1 MRWEQH
7 APHQAGPF
15 ELQAPVRRSH
25 PSSFWIDCSR
35 LEGLSMVTGKVKCL
49 LMNIGFKMKEMMQ
62 KMPFDQNCEGLY
74 FILDR
79 QKRQWYKCC
88 RQFTPVFK
96 CIEVQPTAWYS
107 QRSEFGVSMPFDHE
121 DVQMCFREKQSPDQN
136 CPLPDRG
143 GAGQRCQ
150 LAGSA
155 QAEGQV
161 VYARQD
167 QGLFGRNA
175 HAGRSGHPLGHA
187 RAFADS
193 PKCAWALCA
202 KRSDLQAPKVHSL
215 WIGES
220 FPDWL
225 PHCVASYIRTGH
237 VINWWIYPEERERDF
252 ELLQCNE
259 VGQRLLASP
268 LLRLRDANELL
279 PLELAR
285 KMFFYGVGP
294 ERKWQG
300 WAPFSEPW
308 NNIITEDSIIS

>member
-1 MRWEQH
+1 MRRA
-7 APHQAGPF
+7 APRFLLEAVFGYTSWHQAGPF

-136 CPLPDRG
+136 CPLLYCNNVKENCLTVGELGKDASWLVPPKPKGKLSMLDKIKG
-143 GAGQRCQ
+143 F
-150 LAGSA
+150 LAGMHMPDV
-155 QAEGQV
+155 QV
-161 VYARQD
+161 I
-167 QGLFGRNA
+167 
-175 HAGRSGHPLGHA
+175 HLGM
-187 RAFADS
+187 
-193 PKCAWALCA
+193 
-202 KRSDLQAPKVHSL
+202 
-215 WIGES
+215 
-220 FPDWL
+220 
-225 PHCVASYIRTGH
+225 
-237 VINWWIYPEERERDF
+237 PE
-252 ELLQCNE
+252 
-259 VGQRLLASP
+259 P
-268 LLRLRDANELL
+268 LLIL
-279 PLELAR
+279 PNAPGHFAPRGATFRRR
-285 KMFFYGVGP
+285 KVP
-294 ERKWQG
+294 EVRHSRKAG
-300 WAPFSEPW
+300 FL
-308 NNIITEDSIIS
+308 